1 MSAGRAGLLL
11 AAVTLLLSGCVTYTT
26 SSAEAPIRWEAV
38 EQLEAG
44 RTTLAEAMA
53 QLGSPLEVYRHPDGT
68 IAVYRH
74 SLFKDFELQLGPSAA
89 LRFFD
94 LTQVASEILRNVSFT
109 REWIHAGEDRVVLL
123 FDRAQV
129 LRGIGIDKET
139 DELPTT

>member
-1 MSAGRAGLLL
+1 MQSDVDEPDNRQVGLDL
-11 AAVTLLLSGCVTYTT
+11 T
-26 SSAEAPIRWEAV
+26 
-38 EQLEAG
+38 
-44 RTTLAEAMA
+44 
-53 QLGSPLEVYRHPDGT
+53 DGD
-68 IAVYRH
+68 
-74 SLFKDFELQLGPSAA
+74 LFTNATGPAA

-129 LRGIGIDKET
+129 LQGIGIDKET